1 MNLQERVITT
11 IQDNLDDRG
20 EIKLESRLVEDLM
33 VDSFDKLMIIT
44 ALEDEFEITI
54 DEEDFQDIVTVKDIV
69 EKLGENHG

>member
-20 EIKLESRLVEDLM
+20 EIELESHLVDDLM
-33 VDSFDKLMIIT
+33 IDSFDKLMIIT

-54 DEEDFQDIVTVKDIV
+54 DEEDFQDIATVKDIV
-69 EKLGENHG
+69 GKLENIL